1 MFELCKETEV
11 EDEVPLE
18 CDGPDGQPIVVVR
31 ANGNYYAVQ
40 GICPHQEAPLADGE
54 VTDGNIT
61 CCLHFWTWRLADG
74 APVEEAEVPLIT
86 YPLTIAAGAV
96 YLADG

>member
-1 MFELCKETEV
+1 MFELCRET
-11 EDEVPLE
+11 DLTDDAPLE

-31 ANGNYYAVQ
+31 TNGNYYAVQ

-54 VTDGNIT
+54 VADGNLT
-61 CCLHFWTWRLADG
+61 CCLHFWSWRLADG
-74 APVEEAEVPLIT
+74 APVEEAEVPLTT
-86 YPLTIAAGAV
+86 YPLTVTAGTV